1 MKARLKQRKEIYSEH
16 LVSPIDPVLVAITL
30 ALLVFGSIMVGSA
43 SMEIGLRNYGNPF
56 HLVAIHHIYIFLGL
70 LSFVF
75 VLGLPMIFWERM
87 GWVFLVISFFL
98 LTAVLVPGIGKEVNG
113 SIRWIQIGPINLQ
126 GSEFVKLFFLVYL
139 ARSLTDKTNE
149 SLGNL
154 RTFLVPTFFL
164 GLIVLLLMQQPD
176 FGASIVLILSSAA
189 VLYLSG
195 VSSRFLLPFGL
206 LILMFVM
213 VFSFIQPYRFE
224 RIISFFDPWHDPFGS
239 GYPALSEEMVIESN
253 PDYIVVGHSDYL
265 NKDLS
270 IREGW
275 GNISAVENSNVYF
288 LDDTLASNWGT
299 TTVQLVEELSTTFE
313 ESAQTNVYSDQLLL
327 ISLLFLVI
335 MIYVL
340 TRRNTKQ
347 KV

>member
-1 MKARLKQRKEIYSEH
+1 MKTKLIF
-16 LVSPIDPVLVAITL
+16 L
-30 ALLVFGSIMVGSA
+30 ALLVSMCSSPAQESKDLKIISLSTTHTEIIQSLEAQDTLIAVDAFSEVDFPVERIDAYTVTAEELAPLNPDMVIVAFDFNGIVDGLESQEINYVLLPPAKNFEDVYSQISTIGEIVNKKGAA
-43 SMEIGLRNYGNPF
+43 SSKVRDMKLEINRILDDANYENVSVYHEIGYSYG
-56 HLVAIHHIYIFLGL
+56 IYSVNSDSLIGEIYNELG
-70 LSFVF
+70 
-75 VLGLPMIFWERM
+75 I
-87 GWVFLVISFFL
+87 
-98 LTAVLVPGIGKEVNG
+98 VN
-113 SIRWIQIGPINLQ
+113 IAN
-126 GSEFVKLFFLVYL
+126 SE
-139 ARSLTDKTNE
+139 E
-149 SLGNL
+149 
-154 RTFLVPTFFL
+154 
-164 GLIVLLLMQQPD
+164 
-176 FGASIVLILSSAA
+176 
-189 VLYLSG
+189 
-195 VSSRFLLPFGL
+195 
-206 LILMFVM
+206 
-213 VFSFIQPYRFE
+213 
-224 RIISFFDPWHDPFGS
+224 DPFGS

>member
-1 MKARLKQRKEIYSEH
+1 MCSSPAQESEDIKIISLSTTHTEIIQSLEAQDTLIAVDAFSE
-16 LVSPIDPVLVAITL
+16 VDFPVERIDAYTVTAEEL
-30 ALLVFGSIMVGSA
+30 ALLNPDMVIVAFDFNGIVDGLESQEIKYVLLPPAKNFEDVYSQISTIGEIVNKKGAA
-43 SMEIGLRNYGNPF
+43 SSKVRDMKLEINRILDDANYENVSVYHEIGYSYG
-56 HLVAIHHIYIFLGL
+56 IYSVNSNSLIGEIYNELG
-70 LSFVF
+70 V
-75 VLGLPMIFWERM
+75 
-87 GWVFLVISFFL
+87 
-98 LTAVLVPGIGKEVNG
+98 VN
-113 SIRWIQIGPINLQ
+113 IAN
-126 GSEFVKLFFLVYL
+126 SE
-139 ARSLTDKTNE
+139 
-149 SLGNL
+149 
-154 RTFLVPTFFL
+154 
-164 GLIVLLLMQQPD
+164 Q
-176 FGASIVLILSSAA
+176 
-189 VLYLSG
+189 
-195 VSSRFLLPFGL
+195 
-206 LILMFVM
+206 
-213 VFSFIQPYRFE
+213 
-224 RIISFFDPWHDPFGS
+224 DPFGS

-275 GNISAVENSNVYF
+275 GNISAVESSNVYF

>member
-1 MKARLKQRKEIYSEH
+1 MKTKLIF
-16 LVSPIDPVLVAITL
+16 L
-30 ALLVFGSIMVGSA
+30 ALLVSMCSSPAQESEDIKIISLSTTHTEIIQSLEAQDTLIAVDAFSEVDFPVERIDAYTVTAEELAPLNPDMVIVAFDFNGIVDGLESQEINYVLLPPAKNFEDVYSQISTIGEIVNKKGAA
-43 SMEIGLRNYGNPF
+43 SSKVRDMKLEINRILDDANYEDVSVYHEIGYSYG
-56 HLVAIHHIYIFLGL
+56 IYSVNSDSLIGEIYNKLG
-70 LSFVF
+70 
-75 VLGLPMIFWERM
+75 I
-87 GWVFLVISFFL
+87 
-98 LTAVLVPGIGKEVNG
+98 VN
-113 SIRWIQIGPINLQ
+113 IAN
-126 GSEFVKLFFLVYL
+126 SE
-139 ARSLTDKTNE
+139 E
-149 SLGNL
+149 
-154 RTFLVPTFFL
+154 
-164 GLIVLLLMQQPD
+164 
-176 FGASIVLILSSAA
+176 
-189 VLYLSG
+189 
-195 VSSRFLLPFGL
+195 
-206 LILMFVM
+206 
-213 VFSFIQPYRFE
+213 
-224 RIISFFDPWHDPFGS
+224 DPFGS

>member
-1 MKARLKQRKEIYSEH
+1 MCSSPAQESEDIKIISLSTTHTEIIQSLEAQDTLIAVDAFSE
-16 LVSPIDPVLVAITL
+16 VDFPVERIDAYTVTAEEL
-30 ALLVFGSIMVGSA
+30 ALLNPDMVIVAFDFNGIVDGLESQEIKYVLLPPAKNFEDVYSQISTIGEIVNKKGAA
-43 SMEIGLRNYGNPF
+43 SSKVRDMKLEINRILDDANYENVSVYHEIGYSYG
-56 HLVAIHHIYIFLGL
+56 IYSVNSNSLIGEIYNELG
-70 LSFVF
+70 V
-75 VLGLPMIFWERM
+75 
-87 GWVFLVISFFL
+87 
-98 LTAVLVPGIGKEVNG
+98 VN
-113 SIRWIQIGPINLQ
+113 IAN
-126 GSEFVKLFFLVYL
+126 SE
-139 ARSLTDKTNE
+139 
-149 SLGNL
+149 
-154 RTFLVPTFFL
+154 
-164 GLIVLLLMQQPD
+164 Q
-176 FGASIVLILSSAA
+176 
-189 VLYLSG
+189 
-195 VSSRFLLPFGL
+195 
-206 LILMFVM
+206 
-213 VFSFIQPYRFE
+213 
-224 RIISFFDPWHDPFGS
+224 DPFGS

-275 GNISAVENSNVYF
+275 GNISAVESSNVYF

-299 TTVQLVEELSTTFE
+299 TTAQLVEELSNTFE

>member
-1 MKARLKQRKEIYSEH
+1 MKTKLIF
-16 LVSPIDPVLVAITL
+16 L
-30 ALLVFGSIMVGSA
+30 ALLVSMCSSPAQESEDIKIISLSTTHTEIIQSLEAQDTLIAVDAFSEVDFPVERIDAYTVTAEELAPLNPDMVIVAFDFNGIVDGLESQEINYVLLPPAKNFEDVYSQISTIGEIVNKKGAA
-43 SMEIGLRNYGNPF
+43 SSKVRDMKLEINRILDDDNYENVSVYHEIGYSYG
-56 HLVAIHHIYIFLGL
+56 IYSVNSDSLIGEIYNELG
-70 LSFVF
+70 
-75 VLGLPMIFWERM
+75 I
-87 GWVFLVISFFL
+87 
-98 LTAVLVPGIGKEVNG
+98 VN
-113 SIRWIQIGPINLQ
+113 IAN
-126 GSEFVKLFFLVYL
+126 SE
-139 ARSLTDKTNE
+139 E
-149 SLGNL
+149 
-154 RTFLVPTFFL
+154 
-164 GLIVLLLMQQPD
+164 
-176 FGASIVLILSSAA
+176 
-189 VLYLSG
+189 
-195 VSSRFLLPFGL
+195 
-206 LILMFVM
+206 
-213 VFSFIQPYRFE
+213 
-224 RIISFFDPWHDPFGS
+224 DPFGS

>member
-1 MKARLKQRKEIYSEH
+1 MKTKLIF
-16 LVSPIDPVLVAITL
+16 L
-30 ALLVFGSIMVGSA
+30 ALLVSMCSGPAQESEDIKIISLSTTHTEIIQSLEAQDTLIAVDAFSEVDFPVERIDAYTVTAEELAPLNPDMVIVAFDFNGIVDGLESQEINYVLLPPAKNFEDVYSQISTIGEIVNKKGAA
-43 SMEIGLRNYGNPF
+43 SSKVRDMKLEINRILDDANYENVSVYHEIGYSYG
-56 HLVAIHHIYIFLGL
+56 IYSVNSDSLIGEIYNELG
-70 LSFVF
+70 V
-75 VLGLPMIFWERM
+75 
-87 GWVFLVISFFL
+87 
-98 LTAVLVPGIGKEVNG
+98 VN
-113 SIRWIQIGPINLQ
+113 IAN
-126 GSEFVKLFFLVYL
+126 SE
-139 ARSLTDKTNE
+139 E
-149 SLGNL
+149 
-154 RTFLVPTFFL
+154 
-164 GLIVLLLMQQPD
+164 
-176 FGASIVLILSSAA
+176 
-189 VLYLSG
+189 
-195 VSSRFLLPFGL
+195 
-206 LILMFVM
+206 
-213 VFSFIQPYRFE
+213 
-224 RIISFFDPWHDPFGS
+224 DPFGS